1 MRCPYC
7 FQVLPDHSTQC
18 QHCGSRLPATPGRV
32 ASRPG
37 DPPPTTPP
45 EPESPTPPL
54 TTRQTALLFVT
65 VLIVLACAC
74 LGLVALA
81 RPSLLPR
88 PVIAVLPFLASPTPL
103 PTAQV
108 TPATIATPTPVIWST
123 YRNPRAGLA
132 LDFPAGWLVVD
143 QSLPGWAD
151 ETRDLAEDYR
161 WAESLFETG
170 VTPPTAQTRA
180 VDPAGIDLANGRL
193 VVFTA
198 GRAVLPGG
206 APTFGDIETIARDQ
220 PDALAA
226 LAGGLTLIGSPETGY
241 NFTARRSERVQV
253 NGREALL
260 VEFTADTTIQAQAVR
275 VTVRLY
281 FVPAGD
287 DLLFVAYFADQQAA
301 SSSRDLYDH
310 IVQSLTPG

>member
-7 FQVLPDHSTQC
+7 FQALPDYSTQC
-18 QHCGSRLPATPGRV
+18 QHCGSRLPAAPGRV
-32 ASRPG
+32 PSQPG
-37 DPPPTTPP
+37 NPPPATPETP
-45 EPESPTPPL
+45 SPTPPL
-54 TTRQTALLFVT
+54 TARQTVLLLVSIL
-65 VLIVLACAC
+65 LILACAC

-108 TPATIATPTPVIWST
+108 TPATIATPTPVVWQAYS
-123 YRNPRAGLA
+123 NPRAGLA
-132 LDFPAGWLVVD
+132 LDFPAGWLVID

-151 ETRDLAEDYR
+151 ETRDLAEDYG

-170 VTPPTAQTRA
+170 ITPPTAQTRA
-180 VDPAGIDLANGRL
+180 VDPAGVDLANGRL

-198 GRAVLPGG
+198 GRAVLPGS
-206 APTFGDIETIARDQ
+206 APTFADIETIARDQ
-220 PDALAA
+220 PAALAA

-301 SSSRDLYDH
+301 SAWRAQYDQ
-310 IVQSLTPG
+310 IVQSLRPD